1 MLMVP
6 TMTIAVVIN
15 CIIVTVTVHVQYRL
29 VRVGEDL
36 PADGETSARMPGLM
50 VRAAEC

>member
-1 MLMVP
+1 MLM
-6 TMTIAVVIN
+6 AVAIN
-15 CIIVTVTVHVQYRL
+15 CIIVTVTAHVQYRL

-50 VRAAEC
+50 MRAAEC